1 MTHALAKGIMV
12 HLGLDS
18 AREGFVCVCENVCI
32 NTHPTSI
39 KQRNFKKT
47 LRHQLILRVDH
58 VSSKRKKRH

>member
-18 AREGFVCVCENVCI
+18 AREGCACVYKC
-32 NTHPTSI
+32 TSNKYKTEKL
-39 KQRNFKKT
+39 KQDFKT
-47 LRHQLILRVDH
+47 SQLILRVDH